1 MTPLPTNGHVA
12 DCWNVIGV
20 RGDRTCPELP
30 KVVHCHH
37 CPVFATA
44 GRRFLDAPSPPGYL
58 DEWTDRLAA
67 PAEETAAD
75 QEGVLVFRMAQEWL
89 AMPVATLVEVTM
101 PRPVHRIP
109 HRGGL
114 LAGLVNIRGELYLC
128 VHLAKL
134 LGTDR
139 HDATSAGGSGPTQ
152 DRLLVIRRVSD
163 AWVFRADAVEKVV
176 RVPRERIGPPPSTV
190 GRAAAHLSRGVFDW
204 EQRTVGLLD
213 DARLFDALRTRVR

>member
-1 MTPLPTNGHVA
+1 MGAPTS

-20 RGDRTCPELP
+20 RGDRSCSELE

-37 CPVFATA
+37 CPVFAAA

-67 PAEETAAD
+67 SAEETAAD
-75 QEGVLVFRMAQEWL
+75 QESALVFRMADEWL
-89 AMPVATLVEVTM
+89 AIPAGTLVEVTT
-101 PRPVHRIP
+101 PRPVHRVP

-139 HDATSAGGSGPTQ
+139 QDARSAGDDGPPQ
-152 DRLLVIRRVSD
+152 DRLLVIRRGTD
-163 AWVFRADAVEKVV
+163 TWVFRVDAVEKVV
-176 RVPRERIGPPPSTV
+176 RVPRGQIAPPPSTV

-204 EQRTVGLLD
+204 ERRTVGLLD
-213 DARLFDALRTRVR
+213 DARLFEALRTRVR